1 MRIQNQSP
9 FTSESDSLS
18 NNHPDLVKQGLIHY
32 LTISTIGKTHVD
44 PEELEWSM
52 QVVAEQLQ
60 QLLNARGVKWEIPLF
75 EQLRKLDG
83 SLHGD
88 TQSYKLML
96 RLPDGV
102 TWNDYDKAVK
112 RSLELRRDSWV
123 VQIRYERIV
132 EEWCMKQVH
141 KGSYETITDTVNE
154 MTQSTV
160 EQNLTIK
167 ETYHLIFLNDPEHVL
182 EKSLE
187 TIILI
192 PVERK

>member
-1 MRIQNQSP
+1 MRTQNQSP
-9 FTSESDSLS
+9 FTSATSSS
-18 NNHPDLVKQGLIHY
+18 NHPELVKQGLIHY

-60 QLLNARGVKWEIPLF
+60 QLLTARGVKWEVPLF

-83 SLHGD
+83 SLHSD

-132 EEWCMKQVH
+132 EEWCLKQLH
-141 KGSYETITDTVNE
+141 KGSYETITDSVTELTLVA
-154 MTQSTV
+154 V
-160 EQNLTIK
+160 EQNLTIRG
-167 ETYHLIFLNDPEHVL
+167 TYHLIFVNDPEQVL

-187 TIILI
+187 TVILI
-192 PVERK
+192 PVER

>member
-1 MRIQNQSP
+1 MRTHNQSP
-9 FTSESDSLS
+9 FTSTDSAS
-18 NNHPDLVKQGLIHY
+18 NHHELVKQGLYHY
-32 LTISTIGKTHVD
+32 LSISTIGKTHVD

-75 EQLRKLDG
+75 EQLRKIDG
-83 SLHGD
+83 SLHTD

-102 TWNDYDKAVK
+102 TWNDYDKAIK

-123 VQIRYERIV
+123 VQIRYERLV

-141 KGSYETITDTVNE
+141 KGSYGTIAASVNE
-154 MTQSTV
+154 MTKRGA
-160 EQNLTIK
+160 EENLKIRGS
-167 ETYHLIFLNDPEHVL
+167 YHLIFLNDPEQVA
-182 EKSLE
+182 EKNLE
-187 TIILI
+187 TVILV
-192 PVERK
+192 PVER

>member
-1 MRIQNQSP
+1 MRTQNQSS
-9 FTSESDSLS
+9 FTNTDFSMNQPE
-18 NNHPDLVKQGLIHY
+18 LVKQGLIHY
-32 LTISTIGKTHVD
+32 LSISTIGKTHVD
-44 PEELEWSM
+44 SEELEWSM

-60 QLLNARGVKWEIPLF
+60 QILNAGGVKWEIPLF

-102 TWNDYDKAVK
+102 TWNDYDKAIK
-112 RSLELRRDSWV
+112 RSLELRRDCWV
-123 VQIRYERIV
+123 VQIRYERLV

-141 KGSYETITDTVNE
+141 KGSYETITASVNE
-154 MTQSTV
+154 LTKRAA
-160 EQNLTIK
+160 EQNLKIRGS
-167 ETYHLIFLNDPEHVL
+167 YHLIFLNDPEQVA

-187 TIILI
+187 TVILI
-192 PVERK
+192 PVER

>member
-1 MRIQNQSP
+1 MRTQNQSP
-9 FTSESDSLS
+9 FTSTDFSS
-18 NNHPDLVKQGLIHY
+18 NQPELVKQGLIHY
-32 LTISTIGKTHVD
+32 LSISTIGKTHVD

-112 RSLELRRDSWV
+112 RSLELRRDCWV
-123 VQIRYERIV
+123 VQIRYERLV

-141 KGSYETITDTVNE
+141 KGSYETITTSVNE
-154 MTQSTV
+154 MTKCAA
-160 EQNLTIK
+160 EENLKIRGS
-167 ETYHLIFLNDPEHVL
+167 YHLIFLNDPEQVA

-187 TIILI
+187 TVILI
-192 PVERK
+192 PVER